1 MPDEVKPNVAEAPT
15 QDAQLAA
22 ENIASGEE
30 KAPTVDAEADYKAA
44 QELSV
49 SDVDRTGQGE
59 AAAKA
64 ATAPELE
71 VPKQEETK
79 TQAQPTG
86 NPDDYKN
93 MAKDVGDSTTEGV
106 TNVSDDLVEEALEK
120 GQPGN

>member
-30 KAPTVDAEADYKAA
+30 KAPTVDIEGDYKAA

-71 VPKQEETK
+71 VPKQQETK

-93 MAKDVGDSTTEGV
+93 MAKDVGDSTTEGIS
-106 TNVSDDLVEEALEK
+106 NVSDDLVEEALEK